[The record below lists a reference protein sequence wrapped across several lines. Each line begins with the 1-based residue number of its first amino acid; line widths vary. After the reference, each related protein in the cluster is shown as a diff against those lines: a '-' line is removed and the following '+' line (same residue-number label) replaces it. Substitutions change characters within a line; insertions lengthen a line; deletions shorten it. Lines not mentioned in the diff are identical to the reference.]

1 LLLPL
6 SAGLKFLVYLIGTVA
21 LGATL
26 APWLYWTGLSLS
38 HFKTFGFL
46 ANTDFQRYF
55 NRSVL
60 ISALV
65 LLIPLARSIGM
76 YQFQYLGLR
85 RNYHRFRHVAGGFLV
100 AAGTLGALGVGFLGC
115 RVFELKNPIP
125 WNLLA
130 PILLTAIVVALIEEA
145 LFRGAIL
152 GLVRQTFPEVPAAIF
167 VSVLFSLVHFLS
179 PPREQIAVVHWYSG
193 VELLPHAFWRFSDP
207 WAVLGGFFT
216 LGILGLILAHAT
228 LRTSSLWLGIGIHSG
243 LIFAKMGFS
252 KIARKL
258 QDLTPWFS
266 GDITVGIGSIFVML
280 FLWLLIW
287 VVYLRGESDRDRT

>member
-1 LLLPL
+1 MLLPL

-65 LLIPLARSIGM
+65 LLIPLARSIGIHR
-76 YQFQYLGLR
+76 FQYLGLR
-85 RNYHRFRHVAGGFLV
+85 RNYRRFRHVAGGFLI
-100 AAGTLGALGVGFLGC
+100 AAGTLGALGAGFLACG
-115 RVFELKNPIP
+115 VFELKNPIP

-152 GLVRQTFPEVPAAIF
+152 GLVRQTFPDVPAAIF
-167 VSVLFSLVHFLS
+167 VSALFSLVHFLS
-179 PPREQIAVVHWYSG
+179 PPREQVAVVHWYSG
-193 VELLPHAFWRFSDP
+193 VELLPHALWRFSDP
-207 WAVLGGFFT
+207 WDVLGGFFT

-243 LIFAKMGFS
+243 LIFAKMGFN

-287 VVYLRGESDRDRT
+287 VVYLRGQSDGDRT

>member
-1 LLLPL
+1 MLLPL
-6 SAGLKFLVYLIGTVA
+6 SAGLKILVYLIGTVA

-26 APWLYWTGLSLS
+26 SPWLYWTGLSLS

-60 ISALV
+60 ISAVV
-65 LLIPLARSIGM
+65 LLIPLVRSIGM
-76 YQFQYLGLR
+76 QQFQYLGLR
-85 RNYHRFRHVAGGFLV
+85 RNYHRVRHVAGGFLV
-100 AAGTLGALGVGFLGC
+100 AAGTLGALGAGFLVC

-130 PILLTAIVVALIEEA
+130 PTLLTAIAVALIEEA

-152 GLVRQTFPEVPAAIF
+152 GLVRQTFPNVPAAIF
-167 VSVLFSLVHFLS
+167 VSALFSLVHFLS
-179 PPREQIAVVHWYSG
+179 PPREQIAVIHWYSG

-243 LIFAKMGFS
+243 LIFAKMGFN

-287 VVYLRGESDRDRT
+287 VVYLRGESDHDRT